1 MQAVVQRAIRAASST
16 CQTCPSPGRKRVVWV
31 GEDWGGMPRVK
42 TFCDTCYYLPPLA
55 ARTGWEYLRRD
66 YPWLVQTYEE
76 RG

>member
-1 MQAVVQRAIRAASST
+1 
-16 CQTCPSPGRKRVVWV
+16 
-31 GEDWGGMPRVK
+31 MPRVK